1 VLQFCINRSA
11 GTEGKLSLTATHKLF
26 RWNKTIIFRTVG
38 VPAPATRRNYKME
51 TRCGIIL
58 LAAGS
63 SSRLGEPKQSLVYN
77 QSTLLEHSIQ
87 VALESMA
94 DQVITV
100 LGANAETI
108 KLNIIDEKL
117 SVIVNELWQEGIA
130 SSIRC
135 GLQYLLERIPVV
147 QSALFMV
154 CDQPYISAA
163 LLNKLVTLQRQT
175 GAAIVASEYAG
186 TTGIPAI
193 FDETLFADLL
203 QLKGD
208 AGAKKLIMQ
217 QPGKI
222 AAVSF
227 PLGDIDIDTAADYSR
242 LQKNKKD

>member
-1 VLQFCINRSA
+1 
-11 GTEGKLSLTATHKLF
+11 
-26 RWNKTIIFRTVG
+26 
-38 VPAPATRRNYKME
+38 ME
-51 TRCGIIL
+51 TQCGIIL

-63 SSRLGEPKQSLVYN
+63 SSRLGEPKQSLLYH
-77 QSTLLEHSIQ
+77 QSTLLEHSIHA
-87 VALESMA
+87 ALQSMA

-100 LGANAETI
+100 LGASAATI
-108 KLNIIDEKL
+108 KLNIKDEKL
-117 SVIVNELWQEGIA
+117 SVVVNELWQEGIA

-135 GLQYLLERIPVV
+135 GLQYLLKRMPVV

-222 AAVSF
+222 AAVPF
-227 PLGDIDIDTAADYSR
+227 PLGNIDIDTAADYTR
-242 LQKNKKD
+242 LQKNESD